1 MYKKKC
7 LKTLDA
13 AQILGVNANSL
24 RQTFQDRQLTT
35 QTFNN
40 LRRGKYEPYFPSDD
54 IRERFREIAKNLGTF
69 DVYKKRSLS
78 KSNEI
83 TNEIFKSCRYF

>member
-13 AQILGVNANSL
+13 AEILGVNANSL

-69 DVYKKRSLS
+69 DVYKKQLL
-78 KSNEI
+78 I
-83 TNEIFKSCRYF
+83 